1 MDIIQSLGPLAIAS
15 RLKRLSDRLLKDAAL
30 IYEGEHL
37 AFEPR
42 WFPVFY
48 LLWQK
53 APIGVTE
60 ISREL
65 GVTHPAVNQ
74 VAGDLENAGLLV
86 SGRDKE
92 DDRRRLLSLSLKG
105 KELITR
111 LVPVWRD
118 IEEAS
123 RDLLDSQAPGLLGD
137 LDRVES
143 ALDEKEMSQRIR
155 DLLKHRQLEAVEILD
170 YEPRYKA
177 DFKRLNLEW
186 LERYFEVEPVDERIL
201 SDPQGQVLKRGGV
214 ILFARLE
221 GEIVGTAALIP
232 REEGLVELTKLAVA
246 EKARGRQAGKKLVLA
261 VIERVRA
268 LGARTLRLHTNP
280 KLVAA
285 NQLFRQMGFSQVTPA
300 PRKDLG
306 YKRPSILMTL
316 AMEDNI
322 P

>member
-30 IYEGEHL
+30 IYEGESL

-92 DDRRRLLSLSLKG
+92 DDRRRLLSLSQKG

-155 DLLKHRQLEAVEILD
+155 DLLKHRQQEAVEILD

-177 DFKRLNLEW
+177 AFKRLNLEW

-201 SDPQGQVLKRGGV
+201 SDPQGQVLKRGGK
-214 ILFARLE
+214 ILFARLD

-232 REEGLVELTKLAVA
+232 REEGTAELTKLAVA

-261 VIERVRA
+261 AIERARA
-268 LGARTLRLHTNP
+268 LGARTLQLHTNP

-285 NQLFRQMGFSQVTPA
+285 NQLFRQLDFSQVTPA

-316 AMEDNI
+316 ALEDNI

>member
-1 MDIIQSLGPLAIAS
+1 MDVIRSLGPLAIAS
-15 RLKRLSDRLLKDAAL
+15 RLKRLSDRLLKDAEN
-30 IYEGEHL
+30 IYRQEKL
-37 AFEPR
+37 SFEPR

-60 ISREL
+60 IAREL

-74 VAGDLENAGLLV
+74 IAGDLEKAGLLV
-86 SGRDKE
+86 SGKDKE

-105 KELITR
+105 KGLITR
-111 LVPVWRD
+111 LLPVWRD
-118 IEEAS
+118 IEEAA
-123 RDLLDSQAPGLLGD
+123 RELLDSQAPGLLGD

-155 DLLKHRQLEAVEILD
+155 ELFKHRQREAVEILD
-170 YEPRYKA
+170 YEPRYRA
-177 DFKRLNLEW
+177 DFKRLNVEW
-186 LERYFEVEPVDERIL
+186 LERHFEVEPVDERIL
-201 SDPQGQVLKRGGV
+201 SDPQGQVLKRGGK
-214 ILFARLE
+214 ILFARLD

-232 REEGLVELTKLAVA
+232 REEGTMELTKLAVT
-246 EKARGRQAGKKLVLA
+246 EKCQGRQVGKKLVLA
-261 VIERVRA
+261 AIERA
-268 LGARTLRLHTNP
+268 LSLDAQTLQLHTNP

-285 NQLFRQMGFSQVTPA
+285 NQLFRQLGFAKVTPA

-316 AMEDNI
+316 ELK
-322 P
+322 